1 MDEIHYGQI
10 SDMECTLDRASRL
23 ANLIGLPDFDEMLTF
38 HAVYVLWYRLTQA
51 LYPDDAPTMTSSAGT
66 APLDMPEDLVVTI
79 GVDLM
84 RLDSEPD
91 HYDIIGTT
99 TQGRW
104 RARISQAES
113 QRLWAVLDVAL
124 FPVGWNGRE
133 IKPRDNGSDAA
144 HTR

>member
-1 MDEIHYGQI
+1 
-10 SDMECTLDRASRL
+10 
-23 ANLIGLPDFDEMLTF
+23 MLTF
-38 HAVYVLWYRLTQA
+38 HAVYVLWYRLRQA

-91 HYDIIGTT
+91 HYDIIGTA

-104 RARISQAES
+104 SARISQAES

-144 HTR
+144 HTG